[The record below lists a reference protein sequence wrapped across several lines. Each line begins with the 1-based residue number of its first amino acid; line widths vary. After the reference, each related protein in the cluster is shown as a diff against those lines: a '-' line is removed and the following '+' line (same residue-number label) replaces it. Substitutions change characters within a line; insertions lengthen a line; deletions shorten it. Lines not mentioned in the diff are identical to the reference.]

1 MSAPVKVRELVESI
15 AVRVGLDV
23 SDAKVTE
30 TIAHLE
36 DDRAGWGLEGDCV
49 PTGFELF
56 IEASFAAV
64 KAHRELEAGIDWSTE
79 PADPQGFDYPSAWEV
94 RTEPYEL
101 VRDWTR
107 EFRGVVSVIVT
118 DAVGKD
124 GRISREAPRLFVLDG
139 ERECGLARAGQ
150 TGLALLEAVEAMG
163 GLTDDESGGGGR

>member
-1 MSAPVKVRELVESI
+1 MNAPVNVRELVESI
-15 AVRVGLDV
+15 AVRAGLDP
-23 SDAKVTE
+23 SDAKVAE

-36 DDRAGWGLEGDCV
+36 DERAGWGLDSDGV

-56 IEASFAAV
+56 IEASFVAV
-64 KAHRELEAGIDWSTE
+64 KAHRELEAGINWSTE

-118 DAVGKD
+118 DVVGRN
-124 GRISREAPRLFVLDG
+124 GRITREAPKLFVLDG
-139 ERECGLARAGQ
+139 ERECDLARAGQ
-150 TGLALLEAVEAMG
+150 IGLALLEAVEALG
-163 GLTDDESGGGGR
+163 GLSV